1 MTIRNVIIAVVVLG
15 AGYWGY
21 KMWKKSQY
29 KEVTED
35 SDSTVKIYIK
45 K

>member
-1 MTIRNVIIAVVVLG
+1 MTIRNVIIGIAVLG
-15 AGYWGY
+15 AGYLGY

-29 KEVTED
+29 KDVTEN
-35 SDSTVKIYIK
+35 SDSTVRIYIK

>member
-1 MTIRNVIIAVVVLG
+1 MTVKNVVITIAVLG

-21 KMWKKSQY
+21 KMWKKSQL
-29 KEVTED
+29 EDVTQDE
-35 SDSTVKIYIK
+35 DSTVRVYVK